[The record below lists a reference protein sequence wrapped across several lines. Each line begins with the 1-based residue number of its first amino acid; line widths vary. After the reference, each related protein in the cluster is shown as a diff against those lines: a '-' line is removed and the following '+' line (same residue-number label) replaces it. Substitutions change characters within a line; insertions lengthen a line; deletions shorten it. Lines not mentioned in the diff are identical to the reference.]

1 MLTSSAEGRRQ
12 SYPQVPL
19 FAEVLVT
26 LTKEQE
32 IKLRCEAN
40 FWRSQTRQAL
50 VRLAESEAAHRVEM
64 AQVAAREVALRSE
77 LEPAQGQIRDPQKRL
92 FGRNSERSSGAEKSP
107 AADQKYGFQI
117 KCHLQFPTSTCVSSR
132 DQEI

>member
-1 MLTSSAEGRRQ
+1 
-12 SYPQVPL
+12 
-19 FAEVLVT
+19 VT

-64 AQVAAREVALRSE
+64 AQAAAREVALRSVC
-77 LEPAQGQIRDPQKRL
+77 
-92 FGRNSERSSGAEKSP
+92 
-107 AADQKYGFQI
+107 AAA
-117 KCHLQFPTSTCVSSR
+117 
-132 DQEI
+132 